1 MMQILIAEDDYTSRT
16 MLSAVLQKAG
26 HDVLAVEDGYEA
38 WQILRQEDSPK
49 LLILD
54 LLMPKM
60 DGLEVIEKVRASQK
74 RVPPYI
80 IMLTSKGEK
89 RDIIQGLDAGADD
102 YLTKP
107 FDVGELRARIEV
119 GRRLL
124 EMQKELIESRELLAH
139 QATHDPMTDL
149 LNRRAIIENLQKA
162 LLLARRNN
170 SAVAVGMI
178 DIDHFKRIND
188 TYGHQVGDDV
198 LIGLANRLK
207 EATLIDEHVSRFG
220 GEEFLVFFPMDAKDE
235 VEALFSSLFS
245 QISGISLKTR
255 QGLIS
260 ITVSIGIAISTPQ
273 CSLDDLIGFAD
284 EALYAAKEA
293 GRNRM
298 VFASSLEH

>member
-1 MMQILIAEDDYTSRT
+1 MHILIAEDDYTSRT
-16 MLSAVLQKAG
+16 MLRAVLQKAG
-26 HDVLAVEDGYEA
+26 HDVVATVDGDEA
-38 WQILRQEDSPK
+38 WQILQQEDSPK

-60 DGLEVIEKVRASQK
+60 DGLEVVEKVRASQK
-74 RVPPYI
+74 KIPPYI

-89 RDIIQGLDAGADD
+89 SDIIQGLDAGADD

-149 LNRRAIIENLQKA
+149 LNRRAIMNNLQTA
-162 LLLARRNN
+162 LSRAQKNQTN
-170 SAVAVGMI
+170 IAVGMI

-198 LIGLANRLK
+198 LIGLAQRLK
-207 EATLIDEHVSRFG
+207 QATSVQDHVSRFG
-220 GEEFLVFFPMDAKDE
+220 GEEFLVFFPFTTKDE
-235 VEALFSSLFS
+235 VEPLFSSLFS
-245 QISGISLKTR
+245 QVSGISLATR
-255 QGLIS
+255 KGLIR
-260 ITVSIGIAISTPQ
+260 ITVSIGIALSKPG
-273 CSLDDLIGFAD
+273 CSLDELVGFAD
-284 EALYAAKEA
+284 KALYDAKET
-293 GRNRM
+293 GRNKM
-298 VFASSLEH
+298 VFA

>member
-170 SAVAVGMI
+170 SVVAVGMI

-273 CSLDDLIGFAD
+273 SSLDDLIGFAD

>member
-1 MMQILIAEDDYTSRT
+1 MHILIAEDDFTSRT

-26 HDVLAVEDGYEA
+26 HDVVATVDGEDA
-38 WQILRQEDSPK
+38 WNILGKEDSPK

-54 LLMPKM
+54 LIMPKM
-60 DGLEVIEKVRASQK
+60 DGLEVIKNVRASQQK
-74 RVPPYI
+74 FPPYI

-89 RDIIQGLDAGADD
+89 SDIIKGLDAGADD

-149 LNRRAIIENLQKA
+149 LNRRAIMKNLQA
-162 LLLARRNN
+162 TLS
-170 SAVAVGMI
+170 SAQKNHTIVAVGMI
-178 DIDHFKRIND
+178 DIDHFKHIND

-198 LIGLANRLK
+198 LVGLAQRLK
-207 EATLIDEHVSRFG
+207 QATFVQDHVSRFG
-220 GEEFLVFFPMDAKDE
+220 GEEFLVFFPLKTKDE
-235 VEALFSSLFS
+235 VKPLFSELFS
-245 QISGISLKTR
+245 QVSEISLTTR

-260 ITVSIGIAISTPQ
+260 ITVSIGIALSTPDI
-273 CSLDDLIGFAD
+273 SLDELIGCAD
-284 EALYAAKEA
+284 EALYEAKET
-293 GRNRM
+293 GRNKM
-298 VFASSLEH
+298 VFTG

>member
-26 HDVLAVEDGYEA
+26 HDFLAVEYGYEA

-60 DGLEVIEKVRASQK
+60 DGLEVIEMVRASQK
-74 RVPPYI
+74 KVPPYI

-170 SAVAVGMI
+170 SFVAVGMI

-273 CSLDDLIGFAD
+273 SSLDDLIGFAD

>member
-1 MMQILIAEDDYTSRT
+1 MRILIAEDDYTSRT

-26 HDVLAVEDGYEA
+26 HDVLSVEDGYEA
-38 WQILRQEDSPK
+38 WQILQQEDSPK

-60 DGLEVIEKVRASQK
+60 DGLEVIEKVRASQNK
-74 RVPPYI
+74 VPPYI
-80 IMLTSKGEK
+80 IMLTSRGEK

-124 EMQKELIESRELLAH
+124 EMQKALIESRELLAH

-149 LNRRAIIENLQKA
+149 LNRRAIISNLQSA
-162 LLLARRNN
+162 LLTARKKKTV
-170 SAVAVGMI
+170 VAVGMI

-198 LIGLANRLK
+198 LIGLAKQLK
-207 EATLIDEHVSRFG
+207 ETTLVSEHVSRFG
-220 GEEFLVFFPMDAKDE
+220 GEEFLVFFPMNTKDE
-235 VEALFSSLFS
+235 VESVFASLFS
-245 QISGISLKTR
+245 RISGISLKTR

-260 ITVSIGIAISTPQ
+260 ITVSIGIAVSSPE
-273 CSLDDLIGFAD
+273 CSLDELIGFAD

-298 VFASSLEH
+298 VFASSQEC

>member
-1 MMQILIAEDDYTSRT
+1 MRILIAEDDYTSRT

-26 HDVLAVEDGYEA
+26 HDVLSVEDGYEA
-38 WQILRQEDSPK
+38 WQILQQEDSPK

-60 DGLEVIEKVRASQK
+60 DGLEVIEKVRASQNK
-74 RVPPYI
+74 VPPYI
-80 IMLTSKGEK
+80 IMLTSRGEK

-124 EMQKELIESRELLAH
+124 EMQKALIESRELLAH

-149 LNRRAIIENLQKA
+149 LNRRAIISNLQSA
-162 LLLARRNN
+162 LLTARRKKTV
-170 SAVAVGMI
+170 VAVGMI

-198 LIGLANRLK
+198 LIGLAKQLK
-207 EATLIDEHVSRFG
+207 ETTLVSEHVSRFG
-220 GEEFLVFFPMDAKDE
+220 GEEFLVFFPMNTKDE
-235 VEALFSSLFS
+235 VESVFASLFS
-245 QISGISLKTR
+245 RISGISLKTR

-260 ITVSIGIAISTPQ
+260 ITVSIGIAVSSPE

-284 EALYAAKEA
+284 EALYTAKEA

-298 VFASSLEH
+298 EFASSQES

>member
-60 DGLEVIEKVRASQK
+60 DGLEVIEMVRASQK
-74 RVPPYI
+74 KVPPYI